1 MKRSVSTILI
11 IFLLVGITKA
21 ETVQFS
27 TSTNY
32 ISTGEAIEGTYD
44 MALQTNVQEIAGLL
58 ITARTD
64 ATNHQINA
72 DSGSLG
78 INNTSTNADQAAR
91 FEAGETLILSFS
103 KDVEITQFDFR
114 YFDAGESFVI
124 ASSNQAD
131 FVIEYD
137 ALTDKGSDFIETNLT
152 VTAGTEIT
160 LSVITSGNIGLE
172 AMELSVVGG
181 TGELFLSMEASND
194 WINIDVDFDGAAATN
209 YVLQSCSNM
218 VSNLWNTVSGT
229 FNADTNWNFSTTNQ
243 CRFFRVIEQ

>member
-1 MKRSVSTILI
+1 MKRSVGTILI
-11 IFLLVGITKA
+11 AGLLVGITKA

-32 ISTGEAIEGTYD
+32 ISTGEAIEGTYN

-78 INNTSTNADQAAR
+78 INNKSTTGDEAAR

-103 KDVEITQFDFR
+103 KEVEITQFDFR

-131 FVIEYD
+131 FIIEYD
-137 ALTDKGSDFIETNLT
+137 ALTDKGSDFITTNLT
-152 VTAGTEIT
+152 VTAETEIY
-160 LSVITSGNIGLE
+160 LSAITSGNIGLE

-181 TGELFLSMEASND
+181 SGALFFSFEISNA
-194 WINIDVDFDGAAATN
+194 WINIEADFDGASTTN
-209 YVLQSCSNM
+209 YVLQSSTNLTSN
-218 VSNLWNTVSGT
+218 VWNSVTGT
-229 FNADTNWNFSTTNQ
+229 FNADTNWSFNADKAVEY
-243 CRFFRVIEQ
+243 FRIIEQ